1 MSYGTYAT
9 YYRGDDNWSHGTGIF
24 VVYNIRNEHVGYVES
39 SGDDRQA
46 LRLAQQMYSD
56 ASYVSEVEE

>member
-24 VVYNIRNEHVGYVES
+24 VVYNNRNEHIGYVKC
-39 SGDDRQA
+39 SGDDQQA
-46 LRLAQQMYSD
+46 LWLAQQMYSD
-56 ASYVSEVEE
+56 ASYVSEIEE

>member
-24 VVYNIRNEHVGYVES
+24 IVYNNKNEHVGYVECN
-39 SGDDRQA
+39 GNDRQA
-46 LRLAQQMYSD
+46 LRLARQMYSD
-56 ASYVSEVEE
+56 ASYVSEIEE

>member
-24 VVYNIRNEHVGYVES
+24 VVYNNRNEHIGYVKC
-39 SGDDRQA
+39 SGDDQQA
-46 LRLAQQMYSD
+46 LWLAQQMYSD

>member
-24 VVYNIRNEHVGYVES
+24 IVYNNKNEHVGYVECN
-39 SGDDRQA
+39 GNDRQA
-46 LRLAQQMYSD
+46 LRLARQMYSE
-56 ASYVSEVEE
+56 ASYVSEIEE

>member
-24 VVYNIRNEHVGYVES
+24 VVYNSKNEHIGYVECA
-39 SGDDRQA
+39 GNDRQA
-46 LRLAQQMYSD
+46 LRLARQVYTD
-56 ASYVSEVEE
+56 ASYVSEIEE